1 MIEPSVY
8 ERMIDYASLT
18 RNDTVLDVGA
28 GLGFLTSL
36 MANKCKTVLAVE
48 ADTQLA
54 TILSEQLA
62 GTPNVKIVQ
71 DDILKA
77 DIPPFNKIVSTPPY
91 SISSRLLLWILQRNF
106 DCAVLV
112 FQKEFANRLA
122 ASVGNQDYGWLSVL
136 TYYYAEVEVLDDVPK
151 WMFYPPPKVD
161 SVITRLTPK
170 KSQLNRLKSEA
181 AFKRF
186 VQTLFTER
194 NKKARSAILQYMK
207 TSQGL
212 SKPDA
217 LKIVGYL
224 PFLEKRVRELAPE
237 DFGVLA
243 DALL

>member
-1 MIEPSVY
+1 
-8 ERMIDYASLT
+8 
-18 RNDTVLDVGA
+18 
-28 GLGFLTSL
+28 
-36 MANKCKTVLAVE
+36 
-48 ADTQLA
+48 
-54 TILSEQLA
+54 
-62 GTPNVKIVQ
+62 
-71 DDILKA
+71 
-77 DIPPFNKIVSTPPY
+77 
-91 SISSRLLLWILQRNF
+91 
-106 DCAVLV
+106 VLV

-136 TYYYAEVEVLDDVPK
+136 TYYYAEVEVLDDIPK
-151 WMFYPPPKVD
+151 WMFYPSPKVD

-181 AFKRF
+181 AFKRL

-207 TSQGL
+207 ASQGL

-217 LKIVGYL
+217 LKIVGSL